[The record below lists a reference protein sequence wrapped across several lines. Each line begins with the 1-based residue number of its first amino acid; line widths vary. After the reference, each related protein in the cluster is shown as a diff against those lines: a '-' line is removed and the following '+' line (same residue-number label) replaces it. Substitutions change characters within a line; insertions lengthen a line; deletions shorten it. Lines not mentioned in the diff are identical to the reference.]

1 MNKIIVNRPH
11 IYPPTCKCLI
21 CDKRQN
27 PKAEIVDVGKAW
39 LCKKCKAAL
48 LKVVERSENEHRTD
62 N

>member
-1 MNKIIVNRPH
+1 MNTIIVNRPH

-39 LCKKCKAAL
+39 LCEKCKAAL
-48 LKVVERSENEHRTD
+48 LKVVERSENEHRND
-62 N
+62 D